1 MSHAWRSWPNFLD
14 AEPEPT
20 LCVGTTQPVLAGE
33 KSSRLLLGLLDR
45 MSRPSPCSEPPTL
58 QQSGQWPD
66 PPFLLGR
73 VFRCP
78 EPSGGLTEAPRVAV
92 HWRSGKGPER
102 ALKRH
107 SYHLSALVP
116 DQEPVQ
122 LTPQM
127 RALLSHQLPFW
138 SDFFWSHLLVTSLIL
153 FLCSPLSWVLTQI
166 LSPFIGAACACPLLL
181 SAPGNYLPVKPRPWV
196 PS

>member
-138 SDFFWSHLLVTSLIL
+138 SDFFLVPPFGHISDSVPLFTFILGFDTDFEPLYWCSLCL
-153 FLCSPLSWVLTQI
+153 PSAAVCS
-166 LSPFIGAACACPLLL
+166 
-181 SAPGNYLPVKPRPWV
+181 R
-196 PS
+196 